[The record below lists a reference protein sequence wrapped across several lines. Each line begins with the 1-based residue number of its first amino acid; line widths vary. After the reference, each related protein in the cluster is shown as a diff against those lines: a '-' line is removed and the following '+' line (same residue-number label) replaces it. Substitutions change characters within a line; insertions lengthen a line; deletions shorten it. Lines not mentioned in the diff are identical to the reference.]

1 MMQTD
6 TGGGEKLKKGQ
17 PKKADTRVDF
27 TPMVD
32 MIMLLLTFFMLATTL
47 SKPQTMEIAL
57 PSKEKSQKDE
67 NKTLAKESEALTLYL
82 ASNDKIYY
90 FEGLPDLETPNYLK
104 STDYSAQG
112 LRTVLLNKNK
122 KAAKEVAELKDQKL
136 KMKISQEDYEKKL
149 GEIKTQDG
157 TPTVIIKPLD
167 NSNYN
172 NLVSALDEMLI
183 TSVGKYAITD
193 VDEND
198 KKMLSN
204 SSVEF
209 EQAK

>member
-6 TGGGEKLKKGQ
+6 SGKAKKGER
-17 PKKADTRVDF
+17 KKLDTRVDF

-57 PSKEKSQKDE
+57 PSKDKGDEKNQ
-67 NKTLAKESEALTLYL
+67 TLAKASEAVTLYL
-82 ASNDKIYY
+82 GADNKIYY
-90 FEGLPDLETPNYLK
+90 FMGEPDLQTPNFLK
-104 STDYSAQG
+104 STTYGSDG
-112 LRTVLLNKNK
+112 LRAVLLEKNRRAVSK
-122 KAAKEVAELKDQKL
+122 MNVLKD
-136 KMKISQEDYEKKL
+136 KKL
-149 GEIKTQDG
+149 RMQVTQQQYDEELSKIKVEDG

-167 NSNYN
+167 NSNYD

-193 VDEND
+193 VDGND
-198 KKMLSN
+198 KKMLAN
-204 SSVEF
+204 SGVEF
-209 EQAK
+209 AEVK